1 MTETIVV
8 DSSSII
14 SLSSNCLLGV
24 LSRLKN
30 EFDVRFVVGRK
41 VLNETVVKAIES
53 KKFRLEG
60 FRILELIK
68 SGVIEFVEND
78 EVKSLTDRI
87 IRSCNKC
94 FVAKGN
100 PIQIIHWGEAEM
112 LALAKHLGAKVVLMD
127 ERNTRLFI
135 ESPERLRAR
144 QEKKLHTHVK
154 IVSGELDSV
163 KSLIG
168 AVKVVRS
175 IEVGVFAFEN
185 GFFSNFENESLLNLD
200 NKRQRILAGLLWS
213 LKLKGCAVSVEEIDS
228 YLNLIK

>member
-1 MTETIVV
+1 MTEVIIV

-14 SLSSNCLLGV
+14 SLSSNCLLGI
-24 LSRLKN
+24 LSRLKS

-41 VLNETVVKAIES
+41 VLNETVVKAIDS

-78 EVKSLTDRI
+78 DVKRLTDDI

-112 LALAKHLGAKVVLMD
+112 LALAKHLGARVVLMD
-127 ERNTRLFI
+127 ERTTRLFL
-135 ESPERLRAR
+135 ESPESLRER
-144 QEKKLHTHVK
+144 QEKKLHTRVD
-154 IVSGELDSV
+154 IVSGELEKV
-163 KSLIG
+163 KGLIG
-168 AVKVVRS
+168 DLKVVRS

-185 GFFSNFENESLLNLD
+185 GFLASFEGESLLKLE
-200 NKRQRILAGLLWS
+200 NKRQRILAGVLWG
-213 LKLKGCAVSVEEIDS
+213 LKLKGCAVTVEEIDS
-228 YLNLIK
+228 YLNLVK